1 MREGDRPPLRDRS
14 RRPGAVLVLGG
25 CPSRPAGK
33 RRRGGVPVTSGE
45 GSDLTELVNVGRS
58 VAGYFERIGITR
70 IAQLAHQDP
79 IELYER
85 MSAAFGERLDP
96 CLLDTVMSAVDQAEG
111 RPARPWWHYTPE
123 RKRLLAE
130 RNH

>member
-1 MREGDRPPLRDRS
+1 MT
-14 RRPGAVLVLGG
+14 
-25 CPSRPAGK
+25 PS
-33 RRRGGVPVTSGE
+33 E

-70 IAQLAHQDP
+70 IAQLADRDP

-111 RPARPWWHYTPE
+111 RPARPWWHYTPQ
-123 RKRLLAE
+123 RKRLLDQRSADIGVGDSYK
-130 RNH
+130 RRGTGRS